1 MKRTLKK
8 VMAFALVSAVAI
20 ALTACGGNSGGN
32 TSNNGGDKATETKTE
47 TKTEEKKQDGD
58 TILLG
63 GIGPMTGDAAM
74 YGNSTYNGAN
84 LAVEEI
90 NAAGGINGKKIVLK
104 VMDDKNDVVE
114 ASNAFNKLKEEGM
127 VALIGAVTSK
137 PSDAV
142 AQITEGLPMIT
153 PTGTAVSITEHGEN
167 VFRAPFIDSYNGQIM
182 AQFAKDELKAQK
194 VAVIRNTASDY
205 SDGVATAFVEKA
217 KELGLEVVADESYKD
232 ADTDFKAQLT
242 KIQAAKPDALFMPD
256 YYQKISLLAP
266 QAREVGITCKL
277 IGVDGWD
284 GVIKSMSADKL
295 SSVEGSYFANTFA
308 LDDPDEKVQTFI
320 KKYNEKYKENPQSFS
335 AMGYDSVYLMAE
347 AIKKAGSTDPKAVVD
362 ALKNIQYSGV
372 TGSFKFDDKRNPIK
386 SVFMTTIEKGNYKL
400 FKKFEAK

>member
-1 MKRTLKK
+1 MRRTLKK
-8 VMAFALVSAVAI
+8 VMAFALVSAVAV
-20 ALTACGGNSGGN
+20 ALTACGGN
-32 TSNNGGDKATETKTE
+32 TANNGDSKSAENTKTE
-47 TKTEEKKQDGD
+47 AKTDAKTQEGD

-127 VALIGAVTSK
+127 VALVGAVTSK

-205 SDGVATAFVEKA
+205 SDGVATAVVEKA
-217 KELGLEVVADESYKD
+217 KELGIEIVADESYKD
-232 ADTDFKAQLT
+232 GDTDFKAQLT
-242 KIQAAKPDALFMPD
+242 KIQGANPDALFLPD

-266 QAREVGITCKL
+266 QAREVGLTCQL

-295 SSVEGSYFANTFA
+295 SSIEGSYFSNTFA

-347 AIKKAGSTDPKAVVD
+347 AIKTAGSTDSKAIVD

-372 TGSFKFDDKRNPIK
+372 TGSFKFDEKRNPIK
-386 SVFMTTIEKGNYKL
+386 SVFMTTIENGNYKL
-400 FKKFEAK
+400 FKKIEAK

>member
-1 MKRTLKK
+1 
-8 VMAFALVSAVAI
+8 
-20 ALTACGGNSGGN
+20 
-32 TSNNGGDKATETKTE
+32 
-47 TKTEEKKQDGD
+47 
-58 TILLG
+58 
-63 GIGPMTGDAAM
+63 MTGDAAM

-127 VALIGAVTSK
+127 VALVGAVTSK

-217 KELGLEVVADESYKD
+217 KELGIEIVADESYKD
-232 ADTDFKAQLT
+232 GDTDFKAQLT
-242 KIQAAKPDALFMPD
+242 KIQGANPDALFLPD

-266 QAREVGITCKL
+266 QAREVGLTCQL

-295 SSVEGSYFANTFA
+295 SSIEGSYFSNTFA

-347 AIKKAGSTDPKAVVD
+347 AIKTAGSTDSKAIVD

-372 TGSFKFDDKRNPIK
+372 TGSFKFDEKRNPIK
-386 SVFMTTIEKGNYKL
+386 SVFMTTIENGNYKL
-400 FKKFEAK
+400 FKKIEAK

>member
-20 ALTACGGNSGGN
+20 ALTACGGGNSGGN
-32 TSNNGGDKATETKTE
+32 TSNNGDKATETKTE
-47 TKTEEKKQDGD
+47 TKTEEKKQEGD

-127 VALIGAVTSK
+127 VALVGAVTSK

-167 VFRAPFIDSYNGQIM
+167 VFRAPFIDSYNGQVM
-182 AQFAKDELKAQK
+182 AQFAKDELK
-194 VAVIRNTASDY
+194 
-205 SDGVATAFVEKA
+205 
-217 KELGLEVVADESYKD
+217 
-232 ADTDFKAQLT
+232 
-242 KIQAAKPDALFMPD
+242 
-256 YYQKISLLAP
+256 
-266 QAREVGITCKL
+266 
-277 IGVDGWD
+277 
-284 GVIKSMSADKL
+284 
-295 SSVEGSYFANTFA
+295 
-308 LDDPDEKVQTFI
+308 VQ
-320 KKYNEKYKENPQSFS
+320 NS
-335 AMGYDSVYLMAE
+335 
-347 AIKKAGSTDPKAVVD
+347 
-362 ALKNIQYSGV
+362 
-372 TGSFKFDDKRNPIK
+372 
-386 SVFMTTIEKGNYKL
+386 
-400 FKKFEAK
+400 